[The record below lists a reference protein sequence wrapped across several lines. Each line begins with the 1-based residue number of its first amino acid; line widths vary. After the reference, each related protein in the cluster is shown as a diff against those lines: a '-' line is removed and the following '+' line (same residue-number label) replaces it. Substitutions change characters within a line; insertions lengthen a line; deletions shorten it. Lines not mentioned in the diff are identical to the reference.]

1 MADNRIKIDK
11 ETIKQFWARLNEI
24 KVEDIVPYIKQNKRQ
39 SLLAGGA
46 LLVLIGLVLL
56 IKWNVAF
63 FNSQADRPAPAGAG
77 LNQAGSAASQPTT
90 TLLPETKRTM
100 EERPQP
106 RDPFSGSLQLKG
118 VITGGGGDNLAIIE
132 AGNVSYIVGPGQELA
147 GGLVV
152 KEVNN
157 NSVVLQ
163 AASGKIYLE
172 FNGRV
177 KREASPAA
185 AKQDKQAAGAA
196 AAQPAGSQNKGG
208 DN

>member
-11 ETIKQFWARLNEI
+11 EKIKQFWARLNEI
-24 KVEDIVPYIKQNKRQ
+24 KVEDIVPYVKQNKRQ
-39 SLLAGGA
+39 ALLAGGA
-46 LLVLIGLVLL
+46 LLVLIGLILL
-56 IKWNVAF
+56 VKWNVAF
-63 FNSQADRPAPAGAG
+63 FSSQAGGTAPAGAG
-77 LNQAGSAASQPTT
+77 LNQAAPAVSQPTT
-90 TLLPETKRTM
+90 TLLPATKRTM

-132 AGNVSYIVGPGQELA
+132 AGNTSYIVGPGQELA

-152 KEVNN
+152 KEVTGNW
-157 NSVVLQ
+157 VVLQ

-177 KREASPAA
+177 KKEASPAA

-196 AAQPAGSQNKGG
+196 ADQAAGSQNKGG
-208 DN
+208 GN

>member
-1 MADNRIKIDK
+1 MADNRIKIGK
-11 ETIKQFWARLNEI
+11 ETIKHFWTRLNEI

-39 SLLAGGA
+39 SLLTGGA

-56 IKWNVAF
+56 VKWNVAF
-63 FNSQADRPAPAGAG
+63 FNSQADRPAPAGVW
-77 LNQAGSAASQPTT
+77 LNQAAPAASQPTT

-132 AGNVSYIVGPGQELA
+132 AGNVSYIVGPGKELA

-177 KREASPAA
+177 RREASPAA
-185 AKQDKQAAGAA
+185 AKRDNQAAGAA

-208 DN
+208 GN